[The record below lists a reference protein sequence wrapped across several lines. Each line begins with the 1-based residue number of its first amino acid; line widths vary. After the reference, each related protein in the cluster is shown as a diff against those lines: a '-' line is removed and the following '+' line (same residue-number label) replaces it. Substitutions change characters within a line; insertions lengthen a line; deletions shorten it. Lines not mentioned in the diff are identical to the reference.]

1 MPKNTRARL
10 CWSNKTA
17 CTHLPLAGWS
27 HGWHGGGVNNNNKI
41 HPNAPFLDLEMLGE
55 GRGNGASWWEGQ
67 VWAEMR
73 RKMSNP
79 VKHHWTNHRE
89 MSKIAK
95 RDVSKLFC

>member
-1 MPKNTRARL
+1 VWL

-17 CTHLPLAGWS
+17 HTHLSLPGWS
-27 HGWHGGGVNNNNKI
+27 HGWRGGGVNDNDKI
-41 HPNAPFLDLEMLGE
+41 HPNAPFLDLEMMGE
-55 GRGNGASWWEGQ
+55 GGGSGASWWEER

-79 VKHHWTNHRE
+79 GECHWTNHQE

-95 RDVSKLFC
+95 RELCKLFC

>member
-1 MPKNTRARL
+1 
-10 CWSNKTA
+10 
-17 CTHLPLAGWS
+17 
-27 HGWHGGGVNNNNKI
+27 
-41 HPNAPFLDLEMLGE
+41 LDLEMLGE
-55 GRGNGASWWEGQ
+55 GRGNGASWWEGR

-95 RDVSKLFC
+95 IDVCKLFC